1 MKSLPSMRLRGEK
14 DGEDPG
20 GIRMLGRIRN
30 AVEYAVRSGA
40 APFVLGTRFAGRL
53 RQPERPDLPPRRG
66 GLALASKVALDE
78 FFFTTE
84 IASANFVPLRDHARM
99 TREMHEALELFAS
112 RHWIDDPRIY
122 HLDPPALEVTRIE
135 AIHSAWLSHRHMRFD
150 SEYAPHAGEPG
161 RERWLGYRANRTAHV
176 RLLEHAGAKRPW
188 LICIPGYRMGHHLVD
203 FTGFR
208 ARWLHKTLGL
218 NVAIPVM
225 PLHGPRRDGRRGG
238 DGFFTGDFIDT
249 IHAQTQAV
257 WDVRRLA
264 GWLRARGAP
273 RVGAY
278 GVSLGGYTTALLA
291 SLECELDCVIVGI
304 PAIDFMRLLRAHLPS
319 IVERAALRVGLS
331 FREIEQLLQVIS
343 PLALSL
349 QVPRERCFI
358 FAGIADQLASP
369 DHARDLWRHWGEP
382 RIAWYHGSHVSFL
395 WEAEVKSLLEEA
407 FRATGL
413 LPPDRPTNVAARNS
427 RRVAPRSC

>member
-1 MKSLPSMRLRGEK
+1 
-14 DGEDPG
+14 
-20 GIRMLGRIRN
+20 MLGRIRN
-30 AVEYAVRSGA
+30 AVEYAIRSSA
-40 APFVLGTRFAGRL
+40 APFMLGTRLAGRM
-53 RQPERPDLPPRRG
+53 RRPERPDLPARRG
-66 GLALASKVALDE
+66 GLVLASKVALDE

-99 TREMHEALELFAS
+99 TREMREALDLFAA
-112 RHWIDDPRIY
+112 RHWIDDPRRY
-122 HLDPPALEVTRIE
+122 HRDPPALEVTSIE
-135 AIHSAWLSHRHMRFD
+135 AIHSAWLPHRHMRFD
-150 SEYAPHAGEPG
+150 SGYAPHVGEPG
-161 RERWLGYRANRTAHV
+161 RGRWLGYVANRTAHV
-176 RLLEHAGAKRPW
+176 RLLEHTGTQRPW

-208 ARWLHKTLGL
+208 ARWLHRTLGL

-225 PLHGPRRDGRRGG
+225 PLHGPRREGRRGG
-238 DGFFTGDFIDT
+238 DGFFTGDFVDT
-249 IHAQTQAV
+249 IHAQAQAV

-264 GWLRARGAP
+264 RWLRANGAP
-273 RVGAY
+273 LVGVY

-291 SLECELDCVIVGI
+291 SLERDLDCVIVGI

-319 IVERAALRVGLS
+319 IVERVALRVGLS
-331 FREIEQLLQVIS
+331 YREIELLLQVIS

-358 FAGIADQLASP
+358 FAGLADQLASP
-369 DHARDLWRHWGEP
+369 DHARDLWHHWGEP

-407 FRATGL
+407 FRTTSL
-413 LPPDRPTNVAARNS
+413 LPARRARNTV
-427 RRVAPRSC
+427 RPDLRGATRRSC